1 MNYFTLIA
9 IAGALVASPALSA
22 QKTAPRLM
30 PIKTA
35 DATVKSNGLVK
46 NIAAANKAAEDGTM
60 LPAKQTVSVY
70 DEGEW
75 IVDANISNFYDAQG
89 NVTRYLEETPEDETI
104 SQVTMTY
111 DSYGNKTSQI
121 TSISTDGGNTWTPR
135 ERRIWEFSDPQLHD
149 LNTLL
154 EIYYYQNN
162 EWVISTGN
170 KFEVIRNA
178 AGNVTNFNVFVWY
191 DGKYDNTVKIELTY
205 PEGKQE
211 PDTWSISNMRYDY
224 STNEYYWE
232 EGSELKDIVWEAC
245 NGQIAVTDFK
255 KLFAGDNKIKSAQL
269 YEEGELFYDIAAEY
283 PNAKDCIIVSSYS
296 DPEEG
301 MSGKETV
308 SVTYTDE
315 FGSFTEKSIAEYVY
329 DEDPEYVMTEG
340 EITEVVCDEHGN
352 IISETYIMVEDD
364 MEELMG
370 MMTYDYTYGDN
381 DEVLEEITSEFDFD
395 LEDMLPVQK
404 IENTEFTVLGIC
416 TGIDNVLSNAS
427 TGCSVEGSTLSVA
440 ATGASTV
447 KVYSVTGAE
456 VIAASGNGSFN
467 VDLSSLT
474 SGLYIATVNN
484 NGNTTSV
491 KFTR

>member
-255 KLFAGDNKIKSAQL
+255 KLFAGDNKIKS
-269 YEEGELFYDIAAEY
+269 
-283 PNAKDCIIVSSYS
+283 
-296 DPEEG
+296 
-301 MSGKETV
+301 
-308 SVTYTDE
+308 
-315 FGSFTEKSIAEYVY
+315 
-329 DEDPEYVMTEG
+329 
-340 EITEVVCDEHGN
+340 
-352 IISETYIMVEDD
+352 
-364 MEELMG
+364 
-370 MMTYDYTYGDN
+370 
-381 DEVLEEITSEFDFD
+381 
-395 LEDMLPVQK
+395 
-404 IENTEFTVLGIC
+404 
-416 TGIDNVLSNAS
+416 S
-427 TGCSVEGSTLSVA
+427 TT
-440 ATGASTV
+440 
-447 KVYSVTGAE
+447 
-456 VIAASGNGSFN
+456 I
-467 VDLSSLT
+467 
-474 SGLYIATVNN
+474 
-484 NGNTTSV
+484 
-491 KFTR
+491 